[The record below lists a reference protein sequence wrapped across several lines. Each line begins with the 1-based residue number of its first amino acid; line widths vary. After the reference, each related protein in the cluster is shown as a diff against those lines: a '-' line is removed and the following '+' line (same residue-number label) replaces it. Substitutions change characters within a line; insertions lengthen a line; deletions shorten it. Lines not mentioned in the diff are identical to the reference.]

1 MKAPADSFGMS
12 APRPRSA
19 SSNKKGKAKGG
30 IKGLKEQQA
39 REAERKK
46 MMNAEK
52 NLQDWFTEIKA
63 NLDKDDDADFNDV
76 LKIKVRVCKEKDQ
89 SKRIIQLLFHEAMA
103 LTNDQRVDQ
112 TYITKEE
119 FAKFLKATKK
129 EPVLIED
136 LQQMFN
142 LLTKKLGN
150 QNNANAKAAAN
161 KAANFLKLKQQANED
176 LDIDEDTF

>member
-63 NLDKDDDADFNDV
+63 NLDKDDDAEFNDV
-76 LKIKVRVCKEKDQ
+76 LKVKVRVCKEKD
-89 SKRIIQLLFHEAMA
+89 
-103 LTNDQRVDQ
+103 
-112 TYITKEE
+112 
-119 FAKFLKATKK
+119 
-129 EPVLIED
+129 
-136 LQQMFN
+136 
-142 LLTKKLGN
+142 
-150 QNNANAKAAAN
+150 
-161 KAANFLKLKQQANED
+161 
-176 LDIDEDTF
+176 